1 VVWVRRPLVALPALL
16 PVSVFLEG
24 VVPPVACA
32 KLAPTPLVDQL
43 PHAPAALPGPP
54 LSALAMMILPTVSAS
69 QGKAPR
75 SWLLELFCMI
85 A

>member
-1 VVWVRRPLVALPALL
+1 M
-16 PVSVFLEG
+16 
-24 VVPPVACA
+24 
-32 KLAPTPLVDQL
+32 LAPTPLVDQL

-75 SWLLELFCMI
+75 SGCL
-85 A
+85 